1 MLNIGVDIERLR
13 NLNSGLGQFC
23 WHLATNLQ
31 SGKSTP
37 KELHFYYPK
46 NFSNYIKD
54 AKIHTVSFLDKL
66 LGVRNKELQLFHCT
80 HQDSHLFANNTPTIL
95 TIHDLNF
102 LEKYSN
108 KAKQQQKLKVLQ
120 QKINKVKG
128 ITFISNYTKELVQQ
142 HLTLPNVPTRVIY
155 NGNCLNQSVEAIKPN
170 VTIEA
175 NFIFT
180 IGIVNSKKN
189 FHVLLPLIKET
200 NYTLVIAGNKTNS
213 YAQDILNQA
222 EQLSIAHKIILLGAV
237 TENEKLWLY
246 QHCKAFVFPSLAE
259 GFGLPVIEAMSVG
272 KPVFLSNKT
281 SLPEVGGKLAYY
293 WENFE
298 SAYLVEVFKK
308 GLLDYEMNSSRKEE
322 LITWS
327 AQFNWQKTANDY
339 LDFYTEVYNHN

>member
-31 SGKSTP
+31 SIKSTP

-46 NFSNYIKD
+46 NFSNYIKN

-66 LGVRNKELQLFHCT
+66 LGVRNKQLQLFHCT
-80 HQDSHLFANNTPTIL
+80 HQDSHLFSNNTSTIL

-102 LEKYSN
+102 LEKYTH

-142 HLTLPNVPTRVIY
+142 HLTLPNIPTRVIY
-155 NGNCLNQSVEAIKPN
+155 NGNCLNQSIEAIKPDI
-170 VTIEA
+170 TIEA

-180 IGIVNSKKN
+180 IGIVNPKKN

-200 NYTLVIAGNKTNS
+200 DYRLVIAGNKTNS
-213 YAQDILNQA
+213 YAQEILNQA
-222 EQLSIAHKIILLGAV
+222 EQLGVSHKIILLGAV

-281 SLPEVGGKLAYY
+281 SLPEVGGTLAYY

-298 SAYLVEVFKK
+298 SAHMVEVFKK
-308 GLLDYEMNSSRKEE
+308 GLLDYETNSNKKEE

-339 LDFYTEVYNHN
+339 LDFYNEVYNQK